1 MFQRSAPYERVSA
14 QPSLI
19 SAWEG
24 ASMAGRSNAG
34 ILIAV
39 VAWMALGFSTSAVL
53 ADVIAYEG
61 FDYPAGILNGKAG
74 GTGFA
79 SAWTSEQD
87 AGLTVDRTNIV
98 ADGLTYTDDRGNK
111 LVVTGG
117 RAVSSAGPVTADG
130 VEVLASGAANPF
142 RDVVDPAEVAAIGWQ
157 PGTTWWS
164 FLGQRLQPHA
174 TLDENVIRASGVQ
187 IHDTIATSL
196 LGISPSERLA
206 VGKGTT
212 GAGAAV
218 PEVRYNWGMLHS
230 AAVANQVD
238 SDVPITDSAFIVVR
252 IDHLGTTDPLD
263 PSTMMS
269 DNAYLWV
276 NPPLNEEPQIATAD
290 AQFIGTA
297 EFSISRARVFVG
309 GTNAVGP
316 WAEFTWDE
324 YRLGTTHQDV
334 MPFTAAPAGLVGDY
348 NSNNVVDAADYVV
361 WRNNENTMT
370 ALPNDPVGGVIGPGQ
385 FNNWRAN
392 FGASTAGSSAGLGTA
407 VPEPAALVLAMFAL
421 LALTVL
427 RRPTS

>member
-1 MFQRSAPYERVSA
+1 MGLK
-14 QPSLI
+14 SL
-19 SAWEG
+19 
-24 ASMAGRSNAG
+24 
-34 ILIAV
+34 
-39 VAWMALGFSTSAVL
+39 
-53 ADVIAYEG
+53 
-61 FDYPAGILNGKAG
+61 
-74 GTGFA
+74 
-79 SAWTSEQD
+79 
-87 AGLTVDRTNIV
+87 
-98 ADGLTYTDDRGNK
+98 
-111 LVVTGG
+111 
-117 RAVSSAGPVTADG
+117 RA
-130 VEVLASGAANPF
+130 GAANPF
-142 RDVVDPAEVAAIGWQ
+142 REVVDPAEVAAIGWQ

-206 VGKGTT
+206 AGKGTT

-238 SDVPITDSAFIVVR
+238 SDVPITETAFIVVR

-263 PSTMMS
+263 PSTLMN

-276 NPPLNEEPQIATAD
+276 NPPLNEEPQIAAAD
-290 AQFIGTA
+290 AEFIGTA
-297 EFSISRARVFVG
+297 EFSISRARIFVG

-334 MPFTAAPAGLVGDY
+334 MPFTTAPAGLVGDY

-370 ALPNDPVGGVIGPGQ
+370 AMPNDPVGGVIGPSQ
-385 FNNWRAN
+385 YNNWRAN
-392 FGASTAGSSAGLGTA
+392 FGASTASSSAGLGTA
-407 VPEPAALVLAMFAL
+407 VPEPAALMLAVIAVLALARASAAGKLKCSFGSVRTPNRFNRQGAKTPRKAANLSSNASWRPFRSWRFIGFVRRSCLIAAIVGTSEFGADSPPRTVAGFA
-421 LALTVL
+421 V
-427 RRPTS
+427 